1 MLFSYLESGRIIMR
15 YLLLLRLRPR
25 DKRCKLMKIL
35 NTEVWRK
42 ARIPQQGAEVIL
54 CSVPLIL
61 TLPYHLIN
69 EHGNL
74 GFYWCRLL
82 FSLQECKNKKGIFSL
97 HLKLMCSCIQPA
109 SSLWLHGCQGH
120 SSLWIAYMCS
130 VGLI

>member
-1 MLFSYLESGRIIMR
+1 MQ

-35 NTEVWRK
+35 NTEVWGK

-69 EHGNL
+69 EHGTL
-74 GFYWCRLL
+74 ASTGAGSHFPCRSVRTKRE
-82 FSLQECKNKKGIFSL
+82 FF
-97 HLKLMCSCIQPA
+97 SCI
-109 SSLWLHGCQGH
+109 
-120 SSLWIAYMCS
+120 
-130 VGLI
+130 